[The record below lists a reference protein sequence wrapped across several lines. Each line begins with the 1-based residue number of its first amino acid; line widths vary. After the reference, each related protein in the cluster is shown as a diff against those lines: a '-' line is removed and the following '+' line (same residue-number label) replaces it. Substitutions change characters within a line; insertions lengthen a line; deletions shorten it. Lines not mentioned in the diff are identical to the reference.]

1 MPENE
6 AESLHDAIINANG
19 IIGSHS
25 LDHQLSTKSITGGV
39 GTVFYVAPEQL
50 NKTKHGDSSY
60 GSKADIFSLGV
71 LLFEMFN
78 LRPFATYMERAMT
91 LTTLRGDSKTLVD
104 NQATKAIFSNDGSI
118 IGDWE
123 VAAHSRFPE
132 GFCESVPASAQQLIL
147 WCLER
152 NPNNRPTAK
161 QILTSGLLPRKV
173 ELEQRY
179 LDEVLQTLSDPQA
192 EQSYRSILTKL
203 FERPNPKVTLTLTI
217 LFLFI

>member
-1 MPENE
+1 LEY
-6 AESLHDAIINANG
+6 
-19 IIGSHS
+19 
-25 LDHQLSTKSITGGV
+25 QLSTKSITGGV
-39 GTVFYVAPEQL
+39 GTVFYVAPEQF
-50 NKTKHGDSSY
+50 NKTKHSDSSY

-104 NQATKAIFSNDGSI
+104 NQVPIFSNDGSI
-118 IGDWE
+118 IGDWQA
-123 VAAHSRFPE
+123 AAHLRFPD
-132 GFCESVPASAQQLIL
+132 GFCQSVPTSAQQLIL

-152 NPNNRPTAK
+152 NPQNRPTAK

-192 EQSYRSILTKL
+192 EQSYRSILAKL
-203 FERPNPKVTLTLTI
+203 FERPNPKVTFTLA
-217 LFLFI
+217 L